1 MLLAL
6 IAALVALAVALALPG
21 AANALRGWA
30 RRLHQSRRSTVEQQL
45 PESFLFVDSRWYA
58 AALAATVIG
67 MTILASFATH
77 SGLLGSAA
85 GAATLLVPASM
96 ARRLRKRRRS
106 RLLHQLPDGLD
117 LLAASLRSGL
127 GLLPALQYLAAH
139 QPPPLAQEFGL
150 VIRKQRL
157 GSTLEDALEEMR
169 QGIGGHE
176 ISLFVTAVT
185 VVRQLG
191 GNLSEILA
199 RLGQTLREKQVIED
213 KISALTAQGRLQ
225 ARIVGL
231 LPIAL
236 LVVMFRLEPQPMRLL
251 YTTVQGWATLLVLV
265 VLELVGLLVL
275 RRVVRVDV

>member
-6 IAALVALAVALALPG
+6 SATLMAMAVALALPG
-21 AANALRGWA
+21 MAHVLRGWA
-30 RRLHQSRRSTVEQQL
+30 RGLHRSRRSTVERQL

-58 AALAATVIG
+58 AGLVVAVLG
-67 MTILASFATH
+67 MTLTVSLVSR
-77 SGLLGSAA
+77 SGLVGSAA
-85 GAATLLVPASM
+85 GAATLLVPAAL
-96 ARRLRKRRRS
+96 ARRLRRRRRA
-106 RLLHQLPDGLD
+106 RLLQQLPDSLD

-127 GLLPALQYLAAH
+127 GLLPALHYLVAH

-150 VIRKQRL
+150 VVRKQRL
-157 GSTLEDALEEMR
+157 GGTLEQALEEMR
-169 QGIGGHE
+169 LGIGGGE
-176 ISLFVTAVT
+176 VALFVTAVT

-213 KISALTAQGRLQ
+213 KISSLTAQGRLQ

-236 LVVMFRLEPQPMRLL
+236 LAVMLRLEPQAMRLL
-251 YTTVQGWATLLVLV
+251 YTTAQGWATLLVLV
-265 VLELVGLLVL
+265 VLELVGVLLL

>member
-6 IAALVALAVALALPG
+6 IASLVAMAVTLALPVG
-21 AANALRGWA
+21 VNALRAWA
-30 RRLHQSRRSTVEQQL
+30 RRLHQSRRSTVEHEL

-58 AALAATVIG
+58 AGLAAGVIIMTLVVALASG
-67 MTILASFATH
+67 

-85 GAATLLVPASM
+85 GAATLLVPAAL
-96 ARRLRKRRRS
+96 ARRLRERRRS
-106 RLLHQLPDGLD
+106 RLRHQLPDSLD

-127 GLLPALQYLAAH
+127 GLLPALQYLVAH
-139 QPPPLAQEFGL
+139 QQPPLAQEFGL

-169 QGIGGHE
+169 RSIGGGE
-176 ISLFVTAVT
+176 LALFVTAVT

-199 RLGQTLREKQVIED
+199 RLGQTLREKQAIED
-213 KISALTAQGRLQ
+213 KISSLTAQGRLQ

-231 LPIAL
+231 LPVAL
-236 LVVMFRLEPQPMRLL
+236 MIVMLRLEPQAMRLL

-265 VLELVGLLVL
+265 VLELVGVLLL

>member
-1 MLLAL
+1 MLRAL
-6 IAALVALAVALALPG
+6 IAILVALAAALALP
-21 AANALRGWA
+21 AIAHALRGWA
-30 RRLHQSRRSTVEQQL
+30 RRLHRSRSSTVEDRL

-58 AALAATVIG
+58 AVLVAAVLAVTGLV
-67 MTILASFATH
+67 TLVSR
-77 SGLLGSAA
+77 SGLLGSGA
-85 GAATLLVPASM
+85 GAATLLVPAAL
-96 ARRLRKRRRS
+96 ARRLRKRRRT
-106 RLLHQLPDGLD
+106 RILQQLPDSLD

-127 GLLPALQYLAAH
+127 GLLPALQYLVAH

-150 VIRKQRL
+150 VVRKQRL
-157 GSTLEDALEEMR
+157 GGTLEDALEEMR
-169 QGIGGHE
+169 EGIGGAE
-176 ISLFVTAVT
+176 MALFVTAVT

-191 GNLSEILA
+191 GNLSEILT

-236 LVVMFRLEPQPMRLL
+236 LVVMMRLEPRAMRLL

-265 VLELVGLLVL
+265 VLELVGIMVL